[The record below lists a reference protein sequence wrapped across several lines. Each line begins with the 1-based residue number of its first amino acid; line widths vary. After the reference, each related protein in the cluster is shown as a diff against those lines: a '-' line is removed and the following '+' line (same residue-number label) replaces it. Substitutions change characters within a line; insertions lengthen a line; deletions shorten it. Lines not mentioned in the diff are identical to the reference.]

1 MFSLSGRGHIFMEEG
16 VKIILSHV
24 SAHVVNVAKLVD
36 FVVFVSH
43 HYYCVPCS
51 IEVIFL
57 NRYLSCLKKYLQNC
71 FLFNIIINMEK

>member
-36 FVVFVSH
+36 FVICVSH
-43 HYYCVPCS
+43 LFFVPCS
-51 IEVIFL
+51 IEVILL
-57 NRYLSCLKKYLQNC
+57 NTNCLKKYFPNC
-71 FLFNIIINMEK
+71 LASNAAPTDIS